1 MKIGVG
7 LIWGIIEGIMRFLA
21 KTIYVVFSLLHLGP
35 LFVYS
40 VVGGIVHLIWNV
52 FEKGTWA
59 FTAYHIVGAILIAY
73 AVVATVCSLLGIGRS
88 KKKDKRASNVNIVER
103 EDVKDEPQE
112 EFAEKPEKPQKKK
125 RIKEKEEK
133 VYPVYSVVKQNP
145 SYFMAEYEDR
155 YELYYKTTDGY
166 RHVRTDYKKE

>member
-21 KTIYVVFSLLHLGP
+21 KTVYVVFSLLHLGP
-35 LFVYS
+35 LFVYA

-73 AVVATVCSLLGIGRS
+73 AVVATVCSLLGIGKS
-88 KKKDKRASNVNIVER
+88 KKKDKRESNVNIVER
-103 EDVKDEPQE
+103 EEVKDEPRE
-112 EFAEKPEKPQKKK
+112 DFAEKPEKPQKKK

-133 VYPVYSVVKQNP
+133 IYPVYSVVKQNP

-166 RHVRTDYKKE
+166 RHIRTDYKKE

>member
-1 MKIGVG
+1 M
-7 LIWGIIEGIMRFLA
+7 
-21 KTIYVVFSLLHLGP
+21 
-35 LFVYS
+35 
-40 VVGGIVHLIWNV
+40 HLIWNV

-103 EDVKDEPQE
+103 EDVKDEPAE

>member
-21 KTIYVVFSLLHLGP
+21 KTVYVVFSLLHLGP

-103 EDVKDEPQE
+103 EDVKDEPVE

>member
-21 KTIYVVFSLLHLGP
+21 KTVYVVFSLLHLGP

-40 VVGGIVHLIWNV
+40 VIGGIVHLIWNV

-103 EDVKDEPQE
+103 EDVKDEPAE
-112 EFAEKPEKPQKKK
+112 DFAEKPEKPQKKK

>member
-21 KTIYVVFSLLHLGP
+21 KTVYVVFSLLHLGP

-112 EFAEKPEKPQKKK
+112 EFAEKTEKPQKKK

>member
-21 KTIYVVFSLLHLGP
+21 KTVYVVFSLLHLGP

-40 VVGGIVHLIWNV
+40 VIGGIVHLIWNV

-103 EDVKDEPQE
+103 EDVKDEPAE

>member
-21 KTIYVVFSLLHLGP
+21 KTVYVVFSLLHLGP

-103 EDVKDEPQE
+103 EEVKDEPAE

>member
-21 KTIYVVFSLLHLGP
+21 KTVYVVFSLLHLGP

-40 VVGGIVHLIWNV
+40 VIGGIVHLIWNV

-73 AVVATVCSLLGIGRS
+73 AVVATVCSILGIGRS
-88 KKKDKRASNVNIVER
+88 KKKDKRVSNVNIVER
-103 EDVKDEPQE
+103 EDVKDEHQE